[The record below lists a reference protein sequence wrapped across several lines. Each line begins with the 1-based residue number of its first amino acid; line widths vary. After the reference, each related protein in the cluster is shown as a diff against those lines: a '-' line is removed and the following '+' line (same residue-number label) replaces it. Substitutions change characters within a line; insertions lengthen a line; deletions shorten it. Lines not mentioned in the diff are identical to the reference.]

1 MSADEVKVTYLTELN
16 PEQTDSAFYCW
27 GSGFEPLAEVK
38 KGDRTFYVG
47 SSGEMRINL
56 PSGDIVRYTSD
67 LLEKGIDT
75 DAKLSELLES
85 HDWINNNWF
94 EIYEE
99 GADGEWWEVCDTLEE
114 GIEAAR
120 HGLEMNLTNVIEV

>member
-1 MSADEVKVTYLTELN
+1 MTTEEVKITYLTEVN
-16 PEQTDSAFYCW
+16 PDQTDSAFYCW

-47 SSGEMRINL
+47 SNGEMRINL
-56 PSGDIVRYTSD
+56 STGNVIRYTSD
-67 LLEKGIDT
+67 LLEAGIDT
-75 DAKLSELLES
+75 DEKLSELEKRLE
-85 HDWINNNWF
+85 WVNNNWF

-99 GADGEWWEVCDTLEE
+99 GADGDWWEVCDTLEE

-120 HGLEMNLTNVIEV
+120 HALDTELTNVS

>member
-1 MSADEVKVTYLTELN
+1 MNEVKITYLTELN
-16 PEQTDSAFYCW
+16 PEQTESAFYCW
-27 GSGFEPLAEVK
+27 GSGFEALAKVQ

-47 SSGEMRINL
+47 TNGEMRIDL
-56 PSGDIVRYTSD
+56 PNEGVVRYTSD
-67 LLEKGIDT
+67 LLEAGIDT

-99 GADGEWWEVCDTLEE
+99 GADGEWWEVSDTLEE

-120 HGLEMNLTNVIEV
+120 HALDTELTNVSRV

>member
-1 MSADEVKVTYLTELN
+1 MNEVKITYLTELN

-27 GSGFEPLAEVK
+27 GAGFESLAKVQ

-47 SSGEMRINL
+47 SNGEMRIDL
-56 PSGDIVRYTSD
+56 PNEGVVRYTSD
-67 LLEKGIDT
+67 LLEAGIDT
-75 DAKLSELLES
+75 DKKLAELLEKN
-85 HDWINNNWF
+85 DWINNNWF

-120 HGLEMNLTNVIEV
+120 HALDTELTTVS